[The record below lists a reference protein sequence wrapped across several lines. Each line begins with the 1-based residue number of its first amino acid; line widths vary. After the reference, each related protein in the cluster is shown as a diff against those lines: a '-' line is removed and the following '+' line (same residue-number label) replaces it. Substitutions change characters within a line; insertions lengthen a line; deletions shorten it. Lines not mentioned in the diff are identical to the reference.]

1 MVSLGFYKEK
11 LGLKNKLKSGA
22 HPSLTSPSFSFFQTG
37 LLFLFVFPS
46 WPNGDKL
53 CLSFPLVC
61 KKILGIAFHK
71 KEKLFLPIFVLS
83 FWLTEN
89 FISLKIAAAE

>member
-1 MVSLGFYKEK
+1 
-11 LGLKNKLKSGA
+11 
-22 HPSLTSPSFSFFQTG
+22 
-37 LLFLFVFPS
+37 
-46 WPNGDKL
+46 L